1 MGVPPFGLTVTFSAN
16 LLEKLRPLCVYLLR
30 SVRTQRSP
38 ATGINFY
45 NFYSAQ
51 RHNSC
56 SKTMLL
62 VFHFKSSGAYFS
74 VMQKS
79 GLFSFYLHFWNRRWL
94 NMEKQKSNFGSP
106 KFIVLGFPVPWRCF
120 CFCTSPLP
128 QDCPTEFYR
137 SWLDGIN
144 LWNIGT
150 LWSLFC
156 MLTTVLYRHG
166 FKCYNVML
174 TFLIIGL

>member
-1 MGVPPFGLTVTFSAN
+1 MTGH
-16 LLEKLRPLCVYLLR
+16 
-30 SVRTQRSP
+30 QRSP

-137 SWLDGIN
+137 SWLDGIH
-144 LWNIGT
+144 LWNIGNF
-150 LWSLFC
+150 WSLFS
-156 MLTTVLYRHG
+156 MLTVLYRPSLKFNG
-166 FKCYNVML
+166 SWVLNFFGIMSLWCRML
-174 TFLIIGL
+174 HRSLIQTRSWIL